1 MFQVS
6 FYRFSIS
13 WSRILPEGNVS
24 DVNHLGI
31 QYYMNMIDALIDAGI
46 TPVVVMHYYDMPI
59 TIYNQGGWKNP
70 NTIHLFVEYARVLFK
85 ELGSRVL
92 YNISII
98 VLHLFQRSVC
108 FVINSMSQLY

>member
-24 DVNHLGI
+24 YVNHLGI
-31 QYYMNMIDALIDAGI
+31 QYYMNMTDALIDAGI
-46 TPVVVMHYYDMPI
+46 TPVVAMHYYDMPI

-92 YNISII
+92 YNIYII
-98 VLHLFQRSVC
+98 MLHLFQRSVC